1 VELADVLHSLAEHW
15 EFVTGRLDRDGQD
28 RLRRLVAIA
37 AAERTGPDERTE
49 AVLDI
54 IDVVLPV
61 LPDKH
66 PLELAIGGKRSAP
79 ATLERKLSPTLAE
92 LRAIV
97 GDLRGLEDIGGPAG
111 PDPQPEAAEGVWTGV
126 RDRLLAAPMVT
137 AAEVGAA
144 GPLIRLDDGGRTVLP
159 AFQFGPDGR
168 PYGVVLAVNEVLD
181 AADDPWGAA
190 DWWLL
195 PNSWLRAI
203 PADLVGRVEDLTLLD
218 TAERE
223 VEIDA

>member
-1 VELADVLHSLAEHW
+1 VELVEVLHSLAEHW
-15 EFVTGRLDRDGQD
+15 DDISGRLDTEGRA

-37 AAERTGPDERTE
+37 AAEQTGPGERTD
-49 AVLDI
+49 AVLEI
-54 IDVVLPV
+54 IAVVLPV
-61 LPDKH
+61 LPPQH
-66 PLELAIGGKRSAP
+66 PFERAIGGKRNAP
-79 ATLERKLSPTLAE
+79 ATLERELSPTLAE

-97 GDLRGLEDIGGPAG
+97 GDLPGLDDIPALADLD
-111 PDPQPEAAEGVWTGV
+111 PDPSPAAVAAVWGDV
-126 RDRLLAAPMVT
+126 RTRLLAAPMVP
-137 AAEVGAA
+137 ADDVPAA
-144 GPLIRLDDGGRTVLP
+144 GPLIRLDDGGREVLP
-159 AFQFGPDGR
+159 AFQFGADGQ
-168 PYGVVLAVNEVLD
+168 PHGVVLAVNEVLD

-203 PADLVGRVEDLTLLD
+203 ALRGDDLVLLD